1 MRQDGSKSRVLRNVK
16 LSDIARNAIKE
27 LWPLSVGR
35 TAKYTIQIVD
45 NTSRQRRWDVDS
57 VVSETEN
64 ITVSGKVYP
73 VYIINQTAR
82 LHSRKYPGDY
92 RKTSW
97 YDPVQGVIVRERIER
112 TNGYNKG
119 KISEISL
126 VNMTFPQDAPHI
138 TRVVPQAP
146 AAQPLQVQRPPPQ
159 PKVAALPPPKPPV
172 QKAVEVALDKSGPAI
187 EIPASIETDQSV
199 VEIAGRILDNSRII
213 EVHLDG
219 RPVPMAADGSISV
232 RRGVPAG
239 MTTFT
244 IAALDEWGNASNQ
257 SVTVTRT
264 LAVAPK
270 AVAGAKAA
278 PQPVAKVAVDNTGP
292 KITLPESHST
302 TERTVRLVGQVS
314 DASKVIDVTVEGR
327 SVALGDDGS
336 IVVQRALSI
345 GANTIRVAALDEWGN
360 KAERRI
366 SVERRR
372 PFADINFGTYHAIVI
387 GNNDYAGM
395 PKLKTAVTDA
405 QAVARTLQQDYGYTV
420 NLLINAT
427 RADIINSMAKARAS
441 LKANDNLLIY

>member
-1 MRQDGSKSRVLRNVK
+1 MHNASRLLAATAMLLAANSVPRISEAAILELPPAEFQPLPVGTILRYDKFTCRIEKNFAFQTNCEDQSADQIRLFGKFELVGDLLKNQHYSSISPLVRQDGSKSRVLRNVK

-112 TNGYNKG
+112 TNGYSKG

-126 VNMTFPQDAPHI
+126 VNVTFPQDAPHI

-244 IAALDEWGNASNQ
+244 I
-257 SVTVTRT
+257 
-264 LAVAPK
+264 
-270 AVAGAKAA
+270 
-278 PQPVAKVAVDNTGP
+278 
-292 KITLPESHST
+292 
-302 TERTVRLVGQVS
+302 
-314 DASKVIDVTVEGR
+314 
-327 SVALGDDGS
+327 
-336 IVVQRALSI
+336 
-345 GANTIRVAALDEWGN
+345 
-360 KAERRI
+360 
-366 SVERRR
+366 
-372 PFADINFGTYHAIVI
+372 
-387 GNNDYAGM
+387 
-395 PKLKTAVTDA
+395 
-405 QAVARTLQQDYGYTV
+405 
-420 NLLINAT
+420 LLIRDTPPVGMYVLNMFRMRGSRLWGSRLH
-427 RADIINSMAKARAS
+427 RACVV
-441 LKANDNLLIY
+441 